1 MVVVVG
7 GTVVVVVGGT
17 VVVVV
22 GGTVVVVVVAVAVVV
37 VVVTLLAGELVH
49 PARRTARAMV
59 AMTTPR
65 VVRKEDADA
74 KSPAFMRGSISE
86 P

>member
-22 GGTVVVVVVAVAVVV
+22 GGTVVVVVVVAVVV